1 MNRRAWLGALLAG
14 AISLSFAGTARAQD
28 ASAADKE
35 KALALLESSKKGVL
49 AATKGLSPA
58 QWSFKPA
65 PDKWSIA
72 ECMEHIAAAEDFIR
86 DTIEQNVMKAPAV
99 PDRDIAKI
107 DAGILTGVPDRT
119 NKVQAPE
126 PLKPTNRF
134 GSPEGSIKHFV
145 ESRATTEEYLKKTA
159 DLRGHAVDSPIGGK
173 WDAYE
178 FILLIGAHSERH
190 TKQIEEV
197 KASPGYPAK

>member
-1 MNRRAWLGALLAG
+1 MG
-14 AISLSFAGTARAQD
+14 AILAAAMGFAAAGTALAQD
-28 ASAADKE
+28 ASPADKE

-49 AATKGLSPA
+49 AATKGLSEA
-58 QWSFKPA
+58 QWNFKPA
-65 PDKWSIA
+65 PEKWSIA

-86 DTIEQNVMKAPAV
+86 GQIEQGVMKAPAA

-107 DAGILTGVPDRT
+107 DAGILSGVPDRT

-134 GSPEGSIKHFV
+134 GSPDAAIKHFV
-145 ESRATTEEYLKKTA
+145 ESRATTEDFLKKTA
-159 DLRGHAVDSPIGGK
+159 DLRGHAVDGPLGGK

-197 KASPGYPAK
+197 KASPGYPVK

>member
-1 MNRRAWLGALLAG
+1 MVAAA
-14 AISLSFAGTARAQD
+14 AVSFAVAGGAQAQD

-58 QWSFKPA
+58 QWNFKAA

-86 DTIEQNVMKAPAV
+86 GSITENVMKAPAV

-107 DAGILTGVPDRT
+107 DAGILANVPDRT
-119 NKVQAPE
+119 NKLQAPE

-134 GSPEGSIKHFV
+134 GSAEAAIKHFV
-145 ESRATTEEYLKKTA
+145 ESRAKTEEYLKNTA
-159 DLRGHAVDSPIGGK
+159 DLRGHAVDSPVGGK

-197 KASPGYPAK
+197 KASPGYPVK

>member
-1 MNRRAWLGALLAG
+1 MGVLLAG
-14 AISLSFAGTARAQD
+14 AISFAVAGTMRAQD

-58 QWSFKPA
+58 QWNFKPA
-65 PDKWSIA
+65 PEKWSIA

-86 DTIEQNVMKAPAV
+86 GTIEQNVMKAPAA
-99 PDRDIAKI
+99 PDRDLAKI
-107 DAGILTGVPDRT
+107 DAGILANVPDRT

-134 GSPEGSIKHFV
+134 GSPDAAIKHFV
-145 ESRATTEEYLKKTA
+145 ESRAKTEEYLKNTA
-159 DLRGHAVDSPIGGK
+159 DLRGHAVDSPAGGK